1 MHLVTSTLSR
11 SISAMLRLCHQIIEL
26 RLMPVCPARG
36 RGTTTT
42 WQRLLPPN
50 QGDFQ
55 CNVND
60 EGRVIWILPNRCS
73 SSANR
78 QSSVEA
84 VAKFSQDD
92 QGLWIERWHWQC
104 FQLFVWQSSNF
115 TCIGPS
121 WVSWPMFP
129 LNNVFKLHCESNCR
143 HVPHRVSDL
152 AVNSKKVEEV

>member
-11 SISAMLRLCHQIIEL
+11 SISAMLRICHQIIEL

-55 CNVND
+55 RNVNA
-60 EGRVIWILPNRCS
+60 EERVIWILPNRCS

-92 QGLWIERWHWQC
+92 QGLWIERWGQC
-104 FQLFVWQSSNF
+104 FQHRQTLAHLGSHGQCFQKTMYSSFIVNQ
-115 TCIGPS
+115 IAG
-121 WVSWPMFP
+121 MF
-129 LNNVFKLHCESNCR
+129 LTESPTWR
-143 HVPHRVSDL
+143 STPRKWKR
-152 AVNSKKVEEV
+152 SKTWSAS